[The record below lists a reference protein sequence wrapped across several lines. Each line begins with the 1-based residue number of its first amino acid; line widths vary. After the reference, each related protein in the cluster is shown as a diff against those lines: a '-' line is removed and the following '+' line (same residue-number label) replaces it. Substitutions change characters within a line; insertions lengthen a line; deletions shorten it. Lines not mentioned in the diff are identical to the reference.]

1 MMMKLFKTISTGLFL
16 SQHFVL
22 YLCLA
27 YFVVLW
33 AIFPHM
39 AGSRNLSNIA
49 SNMWPLLALVV
60 GQLFV
65 LVIGGIDLS
74 QTSIMALT
82 SVAGA
87 ALMSE
92 QVDPVLFSKSPLWGS
107 LLSSSGGFL
116 AGNDFAVVA
125 AIVVMLTLGALVGLM
140 NGVSVAYFNMPPF
153 IVTLVSMMFFSGT
166 AIFLTASENITHL
179 PSQFITLGKG
189 GISVISY
196 SFLIV
201 LSLSLLAHVLLTR
214 TVLGRQMVAVGL
226 NRQAAVIS
234 GIAAKRLIVTAY
246 IFSGLCAAIGSIL
259 YSARLEGGRPT
270 LGQDLLLDV
279 IGAAVI
285 GGISLFGGKGK
296 VIWAFYGVLFFV
308 LLSNSLNMMNLSFF
322 TIDMVKGA
330 VILLAALLDV
340 LRRRVSAGKKAAL

>member
-1 MMMKLFKTISTGLFL
+1 MLF
-16 SQHFVL
+16 Q
-22 YLCLA
+22 
-27 YFVVLW
+27 YF
-33 AIFPHM
+33 
-39 AGSRNLSNIA
+39 
-49 SNMWPLLALVV
+49 PL
-60 GQLFV
+60 
-65 LVIGGIDLS
+65 
-74 QTSIMALT
+74 
-82 SVAGA
+82 
-87 ALMSE
+87 
-92 QVDPVLFSKSPLWGS
+92 
-107 LLSSSGGFL
+107 
-116 AGNDFAVVA
+116 
-125 AIVVMLTLGALVGLM
+125 

-179 PSQFITLGKG
+179 PSQFIALGKG
-189 GISVISY
+189 GISVIST

-201 LSLSLLAHVLLTR
+201 LLLSLLAHVLLTR

-285 GGISLFGGKGK
+285 GGQRHRGQH
-296 VIWAFYGVLFFV
+296 
-308 LLSNSLNMMNLSFF
+308 
-322 TIDMVKGA
+322 
-330 VILLAALLDV
+330 AA
-340 LRRRVSAGKKAAL
+340 RRRRIARQAACGLFNRHDVHHGTFGKPGVGLEDDLSV